1 MNERIRIGQ
10 GVCGIERLEV
20 QMRGRGFSLHR
31 HDTYAIG
38 ITLSGVQTFWYRGTQ
53 RYCLPQQC
61 HILHPDEIHDGSPAT
76 ETGFRYRI
84 AYLDPS
90 LIQKALGGKPL
101 PFVADPVVD
110 LTPAQRGLLLR
121 IWEMNDEIDDLG
133 QAEIIVDVADALE
146 MASAAYMRRQ
156 RMLPIKSLQRVRDTI
171 AAAPASPRTA
181 KDLERLTG
189 LDRWTLARDFRA
201 AFGTSP
207 SRFRTMRQLDQVR
220 RLVKSG
226 VPLAEAALE
235 AGFSDQSHMSRM
247 FKRAFGLTP
256 ARWAAA
262 TADPMHEA
270 GSRMNISAITLSS
283 AAETT

>member
-1 MNERIRIGQ
+1 
-10 GVCGIERLEV
+10 
-20 QMRGRGFSLHR
+20 MRGRGFSLHR

-76 ETGFRYRI
+76 ESGFRYRI

-110 LTPAQRGLLLR
+110 LTPAQQGLLWR

-133 QAEIIVDVADALE
+133 QAEITVDVADALE
-146 MASAAYMRRQ
+146 MASAAYMRSQ
-156 RMLPIKSLQRVRDTI
+156 RTLPIKSLQRVRDTI

-181 KDLERLTG
+181 QDLERLTG

-220 RLVKSG
+220 RLVKSD

-262 TADPMHEA
+262 TADPMHDA

>member
-1 MNERIRIGQ
+1 MNERIRTGQ

-38 ITLSGVQTFWYRGTQ
+38 ITLSGVQTFWYRGAQ

-90 LIQKALGGKPL
+90 LIQKALVGKPL
-101 PFVADPVVD
+101 PFVADPIVD
-110 LTPAQRGLLLR
+110 LTPAQRGLLWR

-133 QAEIIVDVADALE
+133 QAEITVDVADALE
-146 MASAAYMRRQ
+146 MASAAYMRSR

-181 KDLERLTG
+181 KDLEHLTG

-220 RLVKSG
+220 RVVKSG

-262 TADPMHEA
+262 TADPMDGA
-270 GSRMNISAITLSS
+270 RSRMNISAITLSS

>member
-1 MNERIRIGQ
+1 M
-10 GVCGIERLEV
+10 C
-20 QMRGRGFSLHR
+20 GRGFSRHR

-38 ITLSGVQTFWYRGTQ
+38 VTLSGVQTFWYRGAQ
-53 RYCLPQQC
+53 RYCLPRQC

-76 ETGFRYRI
+76 EIGFGYRI
-84 AYLDPS
+84 AYVDPS

-101 PFVADPVVD
+101 PFVPDPIVD
-110 LTPAQRGLLLR
+110 LTPAQQGLLRR

-133 QAEIIVDVADALE
+133 QAEITVDVADALE
-146 MASAAYMRRQ
+146 MASTAYMRSQ

-181 KDLERLTG
+181 KDLEGLTG

-262 TADPMHEA
+262 TADPMLEA
-270 GSRMNISAITLSS
+270 RSRMNISAITLSS